1 MIFNIVIFFKSMYIC
16 WEWWYMLVIPGRG
29 RARESGVQGQFQ
41 LHRELEVVVGPYL
54 KIPSAAATKTMFW
67 G

>member
-1 MIFNIVIFFKSMYIC
+1 MIFSIVIFLSMYIC
-16 WEWWYMLVIPGRG
+16 WEWWYMLVIPGG
-29 RARESGVQGQFQ
+29 GGAGGSGVQGQLQ

-54 KIPSAAATKTMFW
+54 KTPSTAATKSMFW